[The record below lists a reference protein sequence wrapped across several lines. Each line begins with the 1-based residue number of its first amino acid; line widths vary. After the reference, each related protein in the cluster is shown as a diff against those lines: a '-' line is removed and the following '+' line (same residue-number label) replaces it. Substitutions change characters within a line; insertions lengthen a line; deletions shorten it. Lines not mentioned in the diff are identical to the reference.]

1 MPIWC
6 LTAATP
12 SVAQTE
18 RENGYERQ
26 LELEKYKAETEKERV
41 RAHMAQAAS
50 KSVSDAQQKAAIQQ
64 QELLKAQMESNK
76 NAELAQLESAHKAEM
91 LKRAEAKV
99 SDPLL

>member
-18 RENGYERQ
+18 RENGHART
-26 LELEKYKAETEKERV
+26 LALEKQKAETSQERA
-41 RAHMAQAAS
+41 RADMVQAAT
-50 KSVSDAQQKAAIQQ
+50 KTALDEQQKAAIQQ
-64 QELLKAQMESNK
+64 QELLKAQMESKK
-76 NAELAQLESAHKAEM
+76 NAELAKLESTHKADM
-91 LKRAEAKV
+91 LQRAEAKV